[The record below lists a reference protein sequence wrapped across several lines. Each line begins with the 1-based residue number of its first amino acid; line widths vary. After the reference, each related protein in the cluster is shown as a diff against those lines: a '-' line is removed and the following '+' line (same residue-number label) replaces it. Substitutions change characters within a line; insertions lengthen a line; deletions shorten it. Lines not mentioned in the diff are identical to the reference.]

1 VDLSNVGVTSP
12 LKTSARPSSR
22 LDSPCPTLCAHH
34 AVALAAAHCLPA
46 LLNPS
51 LPSTGPCV
59 DDRVQRPYLRAY
71 PGGLPGAE
79 PRPSASSMPT
89 SFAEPLLV
97 VDVEK
102 MQQMDIRS
110 VETLFSMWSGK

>member
-1 VDLSNVGVTSP
+1 
-12 LKTSARPSSR
+12 
-22 LDSPCPTLCAHH
+22 
-34 AVALAAAHCLPA
+34 
-46 LLNPS
+46 
-51 LPSTGPCV
+51 
-59 DDRVQRPYLRAY
+59 
-71 PGGLPGAE
+71 
-79 PRPSASSMPT
+79 MPT